1 MNKVKRG
8 NIFLIFVMLIN
19 ILLSFVIPHIFQS
32 KMNNTNL
39 VYAIR
44 EVINPG
50 IVIVLYFFITKQ
62 NPKKILK
69 LNRITL
75 KNLIY
80 SIILAISAIPITIA
94 ISTITNIIFK
104 NPLMSNQMKS
114 LSENN
119 TFLIVILITALQP
132 AIIEE
137 FSFRGIITHS
147 YGDYGIKIMAV
158 MSGLY
163 FGMFHMNFNQFFYTA
178 FIGII
183 LALILYYTNPFI
195 PQ

>member
-1 MNKVKRG
+1 MGSLDKHSLFRKEISMNKVKRG

-94 ISTITNIIFK
+94 ISTLTNIIFK
-104 NPLMSNQMKS
+104 NPLMSNQ
-114 LSENN
+114 
-119 TFLIVILITALQP
+119 
-132 AIIEE
+132 
-137 FSFRGIITHS
+137 GI
-147 YGDYGIKIMAV
+147 
-158 MSGLY
+158 
-163 FGMFHMNFNQFFYTA
+163 
-178 FIGII
+178 
-183 LALILYYTNPFI
+183 
-195 PQ
+195 